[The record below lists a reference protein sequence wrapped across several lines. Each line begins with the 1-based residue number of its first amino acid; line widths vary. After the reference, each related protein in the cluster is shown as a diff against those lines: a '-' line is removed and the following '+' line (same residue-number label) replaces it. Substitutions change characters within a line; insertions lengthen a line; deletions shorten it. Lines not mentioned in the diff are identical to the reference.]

1 MHAKLRQD
9 LFDRLAMV
17 ITQVL
22 NDSGRT
28 MAELDDIILVGGSC
42 KMLAVGFF
50 LQTAFRKMPHAA
62 ASPDEIVAM
71 GEGIYAGIKERREE
85 ISDLLLTDICPFT
98 MGIDVINYAER
109 DNSIMSP
116 IIERNN
122 ILPSS
127 KKGYYT
133 NTLDCQ
139 SKMVIKVY
147 QGEEHFCRDSLY
159 LGELQIDIKRQ
170 RRKAF

>member
-28 MAELDDIILVGGSC
+28 MAELDDIILVSGSS

-50 LQTAFRKMPHAA
+50 LQTAFGKMPHAA

-98 MGIDVINYAER
+98 MDRCDQLCG
-109 DNSIMSP
+109 
-116 IIERNN
+116 
-122 ILPSS
+122 
-127 KKGYYT
+127 
-133 NTLDCQ
+133 
-139 SKMVIKVY
+139 
-147 QGEEHFCRDSLY
+147 
-159 LGELQIDIKRQ
+159 KR
-170 RRKAF
+170 

>member
-1 MHAKLRQD
+1 VHAKLRQD

-62 ASPDEIVAM
+62 ASPDEIGAM
-71 GEGIYAGIKERREE
+71 GRGSMPEPRSAGRR
-85 ISDLLLTDICPFT
+85 SVIC
-98 MGIDVINYAER
+98 
-109 DNSIMSP
+109 
-116 IIERNN
+116 
-122 ILPSS
+122 
-127 KKGYYT
+127 
-133 NTLDCQ
+133 C
-139 SKMVIKVY
+139 
-147 QGEEHFCRDSLY
+147 
-159 LGELQIDIKRQ
+159 
-170 RRKAF
+170 

>member
-28 MAELDDIILVGGSC
+28 MAELDDIILVSGSS

-50 LQTAFRKMPHAA
+50 LQTAFGKMPHAA

-127 KKGYYT
+127 KKEYYT

-159 LGELQIDIKRQ
+159 LEELQIDIKRQ

>member
-1 MHAKLRQD
+1 
-9 LFDRLAMV
+9 
-17 ITQVL
+17 
-22 NDSGRT
+22 
-28 MAELDDIILVGGSC
+28 
-42 KMLAVGFF
+42 
-50 LQTAFRKMPHAA
+50 
-62 ASPDEIVAM
+62 M
-71 GEGIYAGIKERREE
+71 GAGIYAGIKERKAE
-85 ISDLLLTDICPFT
+85 ISDLVLTDICPFT

-133 NTLDCQ
+133 NTLDYQ

-147 QGEEHFCRDSLY
+147 QGEEYFCRDNLY
-159 LGELQIDIKRQ
+159 LGELQIDIKRK
-170 RRKAF
+170 RAGKTDWRCALPTISMEYCWWK